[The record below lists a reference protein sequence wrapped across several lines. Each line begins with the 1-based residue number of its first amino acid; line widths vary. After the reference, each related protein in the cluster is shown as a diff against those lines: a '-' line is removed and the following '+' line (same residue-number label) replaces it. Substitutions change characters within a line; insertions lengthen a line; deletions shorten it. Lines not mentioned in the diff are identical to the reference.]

1 MAIGELLAE
10 ATQVLGRDYPAFVY
24 ADRPLGTDY
33 LPIFAFHSLDPGE
46 FGATLAFLSANRYRT
61 VSLDDAVA
69 WLEGRSPLPPR
80 AVVLTIDDGRLSTWT
95 VGYPLLE
102 RFGMTATAF
111 VIPGY
116 LGEGPPRPLPAD
128 PFVGAVDEREDGCTV
143 LRWSEVLRLHA
154 SGVVAVESHTMLHRK
169 VVVSDRLDGV
179 LTPGWS
185 APPFELPLA
194 PADREPWTPGRIAA
208 RAGMPIFRS
217 ASVLLA
223 DVARPVRKEASD
235 ACERLARGEGPGF
248 FAGRGAERRVQRAL
262 RAAGPPLGP
271 AEDLAGCRR
280 WELATAKRALE
291 ERLPG
296 KRVRHF
302 CYPRGR
308 GAPAAEPLVAEAG
321 YASACWS
328 FLPHGGSNRRGASAL
343 RLGRLKHDFVWRLPG
358 DGSRPLRD
366 VLAGKIG
373 RRLRGGTGY

>member
-1 MAIGELLAE
+1 MAIAELLAE
-10 ATQVLGRDYPAFVY
+10 ATQVLGHDYPAFVY
-24 ADRPLGTDY
+24 GERPLASDY

-69 WLEGRSPLPPR
+69 WLEGRSTLPPR

-116 LGEGPPRPLPAD
+116 LGDGPPRALPAD
-128 PFVGAVDEREDGCTV
+128 PFAGAVDERADGATA

-154 SGVVAVESHTMLHRK
+154 SGVVAIESHTMLHRK
-169 VVVSDRLDGV
+169 VVVAERLEGF
-179 LTPGWS
+179 LSPAWS

-194 PADREPWTPGRIAA
+194 PDDRDAWTADRIAA

-217 ASVLLA
+217 ASVLVA
-223 DVARPVRKEASD
+223 DVARPVRPEVSE
-235 ACERLARGEGPGF
+235 ACERLAHAAGPGF
-248 FAGRGAERRVQRAL
+248 FASRGAERRLHRAL

-271 AEDLAGCRR
+271 AEDLETCRR
-280 WELATAKRALE
+280 WELATAKRTLE

-308 GAPAAEPLVAEAG
+308 GAPGVEALVAEAG

-328 FLPHGGSNRRGASAL
+328 FLPHGDTNRRGTSPL
-343 RLGRLKHDFVWRLPG
+343 RLGRLKHDFIWRLPG
-358 DGSRPLRD
+358 DGNRPLRD
-366 VLAGKIG
+366 VLAGKLG